1 MRYDKLILCY
11 HAVSSSWPADLSI
24 SPRLLEEQVAGLLRA
39 GYVGTTL
46 SGSLEPGGR
55 RRLVVSFD
63 DGYASMVTLAAP
75 VLARLG
81 VPGTLFVPTDYVG
94 AHHLVWPGIEQWL
107 DGPHADELRPL
118 DWDGVRALA
127 DAGWEIGSHTCSH
140 PHLTG
145 LEDEALARELS
156 ESKALV
162 EAELGRPC
170 PAIAYPY
177 GDVDA
182 RVTGA
187 AAAAGYTVGVGL
199 PSHWTD
205 DTDPLCLPRVGVY
218 NGATALKFRVK
229 TSPAVRRLRILTG
242 R

>member
-1 MRYDKLILCY
+1 MRDDTLILCY
-11 HAVSSSWPADLSI
+11 HAVSPSWPADLSI
-24 SPRLLEEQVAGLLRA
+24 SPQVLEEQVAGLLRA

-46 SGSLEPGGR
+46 GGSRAPGAR

-63 DGYASMVTLAAP
+63 DGYASMATLAAP

-81 VPGTLFVPTDYVG
+81 VPGTLFVPTDYIG
-94 AHHLVWPGIEQWL
+94 ARHLVWPGVEQWL
-107 DGPHADELRPL
+107 DSPHADELRPL

-127 DAGWEIGSHTCSH
+127 DAGWEIGSHTRSH
-140 PHLTG
+140 PHLTELG
-145 LEDEALARELS
+145 DEVLGRELV
-156 ESKALV
+156 ESRAAV

-170 PAIAYPY
+170 PTIAYPY

-182 RVTGA
+182 RVTRA
-187 AAAAGYTVGVGL
+187 TAAAGYTVGVGL
-199 PSHWTD
+199 PSRWTD
-205 DTDPLCLPRVGVY
+205 DSDPLCLPRVGVY